1 MPIAFDCACGRHFSV
16 SDEYAGKRTKCP
28 SCAAQLVVPTPEPAF
43 DEDAAYRAL
52 MDGPEPE
59 PERTLARSAL
69 ATEPNEPAPKPK
81 PKIPALEKRRGV
93 PSAPRA
99 DEYAR
104 EPARGGGIHISS
116 GVLGGCAMML
126 GAVVWFGL
134 GWAAGI
140 IYFSP
145 PVLFVF
151 GLVAVVRGL
160 LGHSED

>member
-1 MPIAFDCACGRHFSV
+1 M

-28 SCAAQLVVPTPEPAF
+28 SCAAPLTVPAPEVAALAPAS
-43 DEDAAYRAL
+43 EEEAAYRAL
-52 MDGPEPE
+52 MDSPEPE
-59 PERTLARSAL
+59 PANAPAWSAPRP
-69 ATEPNEPAPKPK
+69 EPDEPAPKPK
-81 PKIPALEKRRGV
+81 PKIPALEKRRSV

-99 DEYAR
+99 DDYD
-104 EPARGGGIHISS
+104 PPPSRGGGIHISS
-116 GVLGGCAMML
+116 GVLGGCGMML

-134 GWAAGI
+134 GWAAGV
-140 IYFSP
+140 IYFYP